1 MSDKDVTKEQK
12 LSIVASR
19 IRGVKIE
26 KFSAELNI
34 IEQNALETPEETIVA
49 SANKIISN
57 AGAQITALEAQYTL
71 IQAEQ
76 YIYVDTPKTK
86 NELMIIALQQR
97 IGELTANYEG
107 QIASLRADLTQ
118 LVEIAKI
125 TETETETKE
134 T

>member
-12 LSIVASR
+12 LSMVASR

-57 AGAQITALEAQYTL
+57 AGAQIAALEAQYTA
-71 IQAEQ
+71 IES
-76 YIYVDTPKTK
+76 
-86 NELMIIALQQR
+86 E
-97 IGELTANYEG
+97 
-107 QIASLRADLTQ
+107 
-118 LVEIAKI
+118 
-125 TETETETKE
+125 
-134 T
+134 

>member
-1 MSDKDVTKEQK
+1 MSDKDITKEQK
-12 LSIVASR
+12 LSMVASR
-19 IRGVKIE
+19 IRGVKVE

-49 SANKIISN
+49 SANKVIANAASQIS
-57 AGAQITALEAQYTL
+57 ALEAQYTL

-76 YIYVDTPKTK
+76 YNYVDTPKTK

-97 IGELTANYEG
+97 IGEMTANYEG

-118 LVEIAKI
+118 LMEIAKI
-125 TETETETKE
+125 TETETKE

>member
-1 MSDKDVTKEQK
+1 MSDKDITKEQK
-12 LSIVASR
+12 LSMVASR

-34 IEQNALETPEETIVA
+34 IEQNALETPEESIVA
-49 SANKIISN
+49 SADKIISN
-57 AGAQITALEAQYTL
+57 ASAQIAALEAQYTL

-76 YIYVDTPKTK
+76 YISMDTPKTK

-118 LVEIAKI
+118 LMEIAKI
-125 TETETETKE
+125 TEDKE

>member
-1 MSDKDVTKEQK
+1 MSDKDITKEQK
-12 LSIVASR
+12 LSMVASR

-34 IEQNALETPEETIVA
+34 IEQNALETPEESIVA
-49 SANKIISN
+49 SADKIISN
-57 AGAQITALEAQYTL
+57 ASAQIAALEAQYTL

-76 YIYVDTPKTK
+76 YISMDTPKTK

-118 LVEIAKI
+118 LMDIAKI
-125 TETETETKE
+125 TETETKE

>member
-1 MSDKDVTKEQK
+1 MSDKDITKEQK
-12 LSIVASR
+12 LSMVASR

-34 IEQNALETPEETIVA
+34 IEQNALETPEESIVA
-49 SANKIISN
+49 SADKIISN
-57 AGAQITALEAQYTL
+57 ASAQIAALEAQYTL

-76 YIYVDTPKTK
+76 YISMDTPKTK

-97 IGELTANYEG
+97 IGEITANYEG

-118 LVEIAKI
+118 LMEITKI
-125 TETETETKE
+125 TETGNKE